1 MDAVVVVVDVVEEE
15 ATLLGCTKH
24 GPAATTATAAEP
36 HVVRSW
42 IGLFIFTGGC

>member
-1 MDAVVVVVDVVEEE
+1 VVVVEEEE

-24 GPAATTATAAEP
+24 GDAATAAAAEP

-42 IGLFIFTGGC
+42 IGLFIFTADATFKIQQ

>member
-1 MDAVVVVVDVVEEE
+1 MVVVEEEE

-24 GPAATTATAAEP
+24 GPDDAATATAAEP

>member
-1 MDAVVVVVDVVEEE
+1 MVLVVVVEEE

-24 GPAATTATAAEP
+24 GPAAATAAEP
-36 HVVRSW
+36 HVRSW